1 MGVISFC
8 EARIIE
14 VRIKPLNREERDTTP
29 AVKQEADLE
38 VSNALSVIRK
48 VRNSGFPLRAS
59 RSVTDSAPVFLIDE
73 AQVRK
78 EVVR

>member
-8 EARIIE
+8 ETRIIE
-14 VRIKPLNREERDTTP
+14 VRIKPLNREERDTIP

-38 VSNALSVIRK
+38 VSNALSVIRN
-48 VRNSGFPLRAS
+48 VRNSGFPPRAS
-59 RSVTDSAPVFLIDE
+59 WSVTDSAPVFLIDE
-73 AQVRK
+73 TQVRQ